1 MFEAPQPKEKS
12 SRTGMW
18 IGIAVVVIVVAVAV
32 FFVSSSGNKNT
43 ASSAAAGSAPGAPT
57 AKADPANDLRVTSAK
72 MENSAGTAVWLI
84 DVRNRSN
91 SYSYSHIA
99 YETTYGGADG
109 SVIAVNHGEI
119 PGSIGPGE
127 ESNEQVRDAA
137 YPANTAWY
145 KVKITGAT
153 ATAAQ

>member
-1 MFEAPQPKEKS
+1 MFEAPQPKEKPGH
-12 SRTGMW
+12 TGMW
-18 IGIAVVVIVVAVAV
+18 IGIAVVVVVVAVAF

-43 ASSAAAGSAPGAPT
+43 GSTSGGSAAAPAG
-57 AKADPANDLRVTSAK
+57 KADPANDLRVTSAK
-72 MENSAGTAVWLI
+72 MENSNGTAVWLI

-91 SYSYSHIA
+91 NYSYSHIA

-109 SVIAVNHGEI
+109 GVIAVNHGEI

-137 YPANTAWY
+137 YPTNTAWY

>member
-1 MFEAPQPKEKS
+1 MFEAPQPKEKT

-18 IGIAVVVIVVAVAV
+18 IGIAVVVIVVAVAL
-32 FFVSSSGNKNT
+32 FFVSSSGNKN
-43 ASSAAAGSAPGAPT
+43 ASQASTGSAPAGAS

-91 SYSYSHIA
+91 NYSYSHIG
-99 YETTYGGADG
+99 YETTYGAADG

>member
-18 IGIAVVVIVVAVAV
+18 IGIAVVVGVVAVAI
-32 FFVSSSGNKNT
+32 FFLSSSGNKNT
-43 ASSAAAGSAPGAPT
+43 ASDSAGSAPAAA
-57 AKADPANDLRVTSAK
+57 AKADPTSDLRVTSAK
-72 MENSAGTAVWLI
+72 MENSNGTAVWLI

-91 SYSYSHIA
+91 NYSYNHIA

-119 PGSIGPGE
+119 PGSIGAGE

>member
-1 MFEAPQPKEKS
+1 
-12 SRTGMW
+12 MW
-18 IGIAVVVIVVAVAV
+18 VGIAVVVVIVAVAA

-43 ASSAAAGSAPGAPT
+43 ASDSAGPAPAA
-57 AKADPANDLRVTSAK
+57 AKADPASDLRVTSAK
-72 MENSAGTAVWLI
+72 MENSNGTAVWLI

-91 SYSYSHIA
+91 NYSYNHIA

-119 PGSIGPGE
+119 PGSIGAGE